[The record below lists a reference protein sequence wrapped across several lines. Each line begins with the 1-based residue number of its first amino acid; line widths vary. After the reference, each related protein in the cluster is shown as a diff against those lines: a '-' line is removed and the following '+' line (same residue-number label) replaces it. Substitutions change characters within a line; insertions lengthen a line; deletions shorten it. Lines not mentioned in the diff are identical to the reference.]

1 MLLKKLNNDSKWK
14 INFENQSLRK
24 NPLNHFILLQ
34 LIKAYKFI
42 AYLLKTY
49 FVSDRGDHF

>member
-1 MLLKKLNNDSKWK
+1 MKIVWKSKLNKK
-14 INFENQSLRK
+14 NFKSLY
-24 NPLNHFILLQ
+24 LLQ

-49 FVSDRGDHF
+49 FVSDKVTMSKNYNQEITRYI

>member
-1 MLLKKLNNDSKWK
+1 MTPNEKLALKIKVKQK
-14 INFENQSLRK
+14 K
-24 NPLNHFILLQ
+24 NPLNHSTLLH

-49 FVSDRGDHF
+49 FVSDKGDHV